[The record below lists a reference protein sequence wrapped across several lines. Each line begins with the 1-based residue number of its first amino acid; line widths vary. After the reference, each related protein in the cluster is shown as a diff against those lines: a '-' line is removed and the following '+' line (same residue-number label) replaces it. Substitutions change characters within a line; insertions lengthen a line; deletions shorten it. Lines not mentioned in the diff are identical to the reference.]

1 MKGALIHVKPRF
13 ARRIDI
19 PRGAPRRI
27 DMNRTRPRA
36 LIRISATAALVA
48 MLAAATSHG
57 ARADDSASLLKAMAD
72 YTAAQK
78 SITAT
83 FDSDIEVIT
92 PELQKIQFAS
102 SGQLKM
108 TRPDKLRVKRT
119 GGYADVD
126 LVYDGKTVSLYG
138 NNAKAYVQADAPST
152 IDQLVDAIQ
161 AKTGAAMPGI
171 DLLLSN
177 SYDVLTSDV
186 IEGHHIGQGVVD
198 GVECEHLAFR
208 GHDTDWQIWIQTGAQ
223 PIPRKYVITS
233 KTIAGA
239 PQYTL
244 RIKDWKTDAI
254 ADADAFAFRPPEGAT
269 KVSLDSNVMIEF
281 DEVPA
286 GTTAGAKK

>member
-1 MKGALIHVKPRF
+1 
-13 ARRIDI
+13 
-19 PRGAPRRI
+19 
-27 DMNRTRPRA
+27 MNRTRLRA
-36 LIRISATAALVA
+36 LIRILAMTASAAIVATAA
-48 MLAAATSHG
+48 SHV

-92 PELQKIQFAS
+92 PELQKIQFAT

-138 NNAKAYVQADAPST
+138 NNAKAYVQADAPGT
-152 IDQLVDAIQ
+152 IEQLVEAIQ
-161 AKTGAAMPGI
+161 AKTGAAMPGT

-177 SYDVLTSDV
+177 SFDVLTSDV
-186 IEGHHIGQGVVD
+186 IEGHHVGQGVID

-233 KTIAGA
+233 KTLAGA

-254 ADADAFAFRPPEGAT
+254 ADPDTFAFRPPEGAT
-269 KVSLDSNVMIEF
+269 KVSLDSDVMIEF

>member
-1 MKGALIHVKPRF
+1 
-13 ARRIDI
+13 
-19 PRGAPRRI
+19 
-27 DMNRTRPRA
+27 MNRTSLLS
-36 LIRISATAALVA
+36 LIRTFAATASVA
-48 MLAAATSHG
+48 ILAAATPQV
-57 ARADDSASLLKAMAD
+57 ARADDSAALLKAMTD

-78 SITAT
+78 SITAA

-102 SGQLKM
+102 SGQLKL
-108 TRPDKLRVKRT
+108 TRPDKLRIRRT

-126 LVYDGKTVSLYG
+126 LAYDGKTVSIYG
-138 NNAKAYVQADAPST
+138 NNAKAYVQADAPGT
-152 IDQLVDAIQ
+152 IDQLVDAMQ
-161 AKTGAAMPGI
+161 AKTGGAMPGI

-177 SYDVLTSDV
+177 SYDVITSDV

-208 GHDTDWQIWIQTGAQ
+208 WHDTDWEIWIQTGPQ

-233 KTIAGA
+233 KTLAGA

-244 RIKDWKTDAI
+244 RIRDWKTDAI
-254 ADADAFAFRPPEGAT
+254 ADADAFTFKPPEGAT
-269 KVSLDSNVMIEF
+269 KASLDSDVMIEF

-286 GTTAGAKK
+286 GTTEGAKK

>member
-1 MKGALIHVKPRF
+1 
-13 ARRIDI
+13 
-19 PRGAPRRI
+19 
-27 DMNRTRPRA
+27 MNRTRLRA
-36 LIRISATAALVA
+36 LIHIFAVAASSAIVVT
-48 MLAAATSHG
+48 ATSHG
-57 ARADDSASLLKAMAD
+57 ARADDSASLLKTMAD

-138 NNAKAYVQADAPST
+138 NNAKAYVQADMAGT
-152 IDQLVDAIQ
+152 IDQLIDGIQ
-161 AKTGAAMPGI
+161 AKTGGAMPGT

-233 KTIAGA
+233 KTLAGA

-244 RIKDWKTDAI
+244 RIKEWKTDPI
-254 ADADAFAFRPPEGAT
+254 TDADAFAFKAPEGAT
-269 KVSLDSNVMIEF
+269 KVGLDSGVMMEF
-281 DEVPA
+281 DEIPP
-286 GTTAGAKK
+286 GTATGAKK

>member
-1 MKGALIHVKPRF
+1 
-13 ARRIDI
+13 
-19 PRGAPRRI
+19 
-27 DMNRTRPRA
+27 MNRPGLHA
-36 LIRISATAALVA
+36 LIRISATTAAVA
-48 MLAAATSHG
+48 MLAPSG

-108 TRPDKLRVKRT
+108 TRPDKLRIHRT

-138 NNAKAYVQADAPST
+138 NNAKAYVQVDAPGS
-152 IDQLVDAIQ
+152 IDQLVDTIQ
-161 AKTGAAMPGI
+161 AKTSAGMPGA
-171 DLLLSN
+171 DLLLSD
-177 SYDVLTSDV
+177 SYKVLTSDV
-186 IEGHHIGQGVVD
+186 VEGQHIGQGVVD

-208 GHDTDWQIWIQTGAQ
+208 GHDTDWQIWIQAGAQ

-233 KTIAGA
+233 KTLAGA

-254 ADADAFAFRPPEGAT
+254 ADADAFTFKPPEGAT
-269 KVSLDSNVMIEF
+269 KVSLDSDAIIEL
-281 DEVPA
+281 DEVPP
-286 GTTAGAKK
+286 GTSEGAKK